1 MQRFEKEEN
10 AKVLSCFPSTI
21 RGNSE
26 AAAADGWQEIKKEG
40 ISLFLMKTF
49 TRQSN
54 RDFTC
59 DVHSPYH
66 TSIIIYSTI
75 KNQEIEISSYFSQNS
90 SNFIVKYILKK

>member
-1 MQRFEKEEN
+1 MGSSNMQRFEKEEN

-49 TRQSN
+49 TRQIN
-54 RDFTC
+54 TL
-59 DVHSPYH
+59 
-66 TSIIIYSTI
+66 STPPRL
-75 KNQEIEISSYFSQNS
+75 QQRFHM
-90 SNFIVKYILKK
+90 